1 MYWDKDKDPIY
12 GTDGTIIGGDS
23 FVEMES
29 GEIDVGNTDIGKTN
43 TGGTN
48 TESTDAGFQVT
59 AEDINATGG
68 KLGGESKSET
78 FSTAPFDFFGSPLFQ
93 MYQSMYMGNA
103 QKAMKGAIAD
113 SALLTGGYG
122 NSFGQVAGQQAYA
135 DVMDDFYAAIPSLFS
150 AAYSV
155 YDSERAAAK
164 AAWDENQAKIAE
176 ATEKAQGEYDAA
188 VDSEQDRAYDYALEK
203 IESGKW
209 TWEQA
214 EEALRGLTYTD
225 HEGKEV
231 SLFTEEDVKGYSDLY
246 DYSVATK
253 EAANNAFDLELI
265 EMLIEH
271 PEYATEEY
279 LTAYFKDKGYV
290 PDEGV
295 IKSYVDNYQGRV
307 EEDTEETPQEYKDL
321 AWSYIQNGEQNKLDA
336 LKEKLQGDN
345 YDTNFIDYMMLQHK
359 ADSSVKFNTGN
370 EELDKVL
377 NRDYTIKTDTKNRGG
392 KNSLDR
398 NDVWTYTDDKGKEV
412 TVKIADLFGELKDLG
427 MKGSAAREWIM
438 KNLGAGAQ

>member
-164 AAWDENQAKIAE
+164 AAWDEEQAKIAE

-203 IESGKW
+203 VESGEW
-209 TWEQA
+209 NWEQA
-214 EEALRGLTYTD
+214 EEELRSFTYID
-225 HEGKEV
+225 HNGKEV
-231 SLFTEEDVKGYSDLY
+231 SLFTDEDVAEYEDKYNA
-246 DYSVATK
+246 SVAAA
-253 EAANNAFDLELI
+253 EAATQETDELGDIVNDLPEPTP
-265 EMLIEH
+265 EMIMGAADVYLSKG
-271 PEYATEEY
+271 EEG
-279 LTAYFKDKGYV
+279 L
-290 PDEGV
+290 
-295 IKSYVDNYQGRV
+295 S
-307 EEDTEETPQEYKDL
+307 EYKDIL
-321 AWSYIQNGEQNKLDA
+321 AGNG
-336 LKEKLQGDN
+336 
-345 YDTNFIDYMMLQHK
+345 Y
-359 ADSSVKFNTGN
+359 SVEGIETLINTYLRWYN
-370 EELDKVL
+370 LP
-377 NRDYTIKTDTKNRGG
+377 TIDTK
-392 KNSLDR
+392 
-398 NDVWTYTDDKGKEV
+398 DDE
-412 TVKIADLFGELKDLG
+412 TKDDDI
-427 MKGSAAREWIM
+427 E
-438 KNLGAGAQ
+438 